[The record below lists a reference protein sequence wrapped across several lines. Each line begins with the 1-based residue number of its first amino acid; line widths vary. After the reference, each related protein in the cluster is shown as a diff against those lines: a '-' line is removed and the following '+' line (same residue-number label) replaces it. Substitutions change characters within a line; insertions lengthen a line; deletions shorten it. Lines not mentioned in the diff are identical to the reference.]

1 MTQLESARSGALTPE
16 IVTAAAREKAE
27 AGLLLKETAAGRAVV
42 PANINHKN
50 LVPAAIG
57 RAFNCKI
64 NVNLG
69 TSDLGSGLRKEL
81 KKLELSEKLGADTV
95 MDLSTGGDLGKIRAR
110 ILAASS
116 LPVGTVPI
124 YEVLKRAGGV
134 KAITP
139 SLILEVIEEQA
150 ASGVD
155 FMTVHAGLLRAHLPL
170 VKNRVTGIVSRG
182 GAALAKW
189 MELSGKENPLY
200 TAFDGICA
208 IFRKYDVTFSL
219 GDALRPGSLAD
230 ACDAA
235 QFAELD
241 TLGGLVKRSRK
252 AGVQV
257 MVEGPGHV
265 PLDKVFANMERA
277 AKICDRAP
285 FYVLGP
291 LVTDIAPG
299 YDHITAAIG
308 GAIAAWAGV
317 ANRPAVGVNQHHV
330 LDRHNLTGWRRQSA
344 NPWRLGSDR
353 DAPHRPDRILKP
365 IFRLPTLSKALKP
378 GTRKATDLGLS
389 RRPAGIDSRHPTN
402 CNSIVFLGS
411 HSSMHLAGVRGR
423 FRLSG
428 NQLTTG
434 GSNICTATL
443 ADKGIEAGITKLLLK
458 GHGLPLIRA
467 AVRRAD

>member
-16 IVTAAAREKAE
+16 IVTAAAREKAG

-139 SLILEVIEEQA
+139 SIILEVIEEQA

-299 YDHITAAIG
+299 YDHITSAIG
-308 GAIAAWAGV
+308 GAVAAWGGASFLCYVTPKEHLGLPELEDVRQGIIASKIAAHAADIARGRPGAAGRDLEMSK
-317 ANRPAVGVNQHHV
+317 ARYAFDWDRQFKLS
-330 LDRHNLTGWRRQSA
+330 LD
-344 NPWRLGSDR
+344 
-353 DAPHRPDRILKP
+353 PDRARCLHGKGLAKKAGLKSEFCTMCGP
-365 IFRLPTLSKALKP
+365 DFCSMRLSRTLGKKAL
-378 GTRKATDLGLS
+378 
-389 RRPAGIDSRHPTN
+389 
-402 CNSIVFLGS
+402 V
-411 HSSMHLAGVRGR
+411 
-423 FRLSG
+423 
-428 NQLTTG
+428 
-434 GSNICTATL
+434 
-443 ADKGIEAGITKLLLK
+443 
-458 GHGLPLIRA
+458 
-467 AVRRAD
+467 

>member
-1 MTQLESARSGALTPE
+1 MTQLESARKGALTPE
-16 IVTAAAREKAE
+16 LVTAAAREKAE

-42 PANINHKN
+42 PANVNHKN

-81 KKLELSEKLGADTV
+81 KKLELSVRLGADTV
-95 MDLSTGGDLGKIRAR
+95 MDLSTGGDLGKIRAE
-110 ILAASS
+110 ILSRCP
-116 LPVGTVPI
+116 LPVGTVPL
-124 YEVLKRAGGV
+124 YEVLKRAGSV
-134 KAITP
+134 KAITVP
-139 SLILEVIEEQA
+139 LLLEVIEEQA

-155 FMTVHAGLLRAHLPL
+155 FMTIHAGLLRAHLPL
-170 VKNRVTGIVSRG
+170 VRNRVTGIVSRG

-200 TAFDGICA
+200 AAFDDICR

-241 TLGGLVKRSRK
+241 VLGGLVKRSRA

-265 PLDKVFANMERA
+265 PLDKIFLNVERA
-277 AKICDRAP
+277 EKVCGGAP

-308 GAIAAWAGV
+308 GAVAAWAGASFLCYV
-317 ANRPAVGVNQHHV
+317 TPKEHLGLPELEDVRQGIIASKIAAHAADLARG
-330 LDRHNLTGWRRQSA
+330 RTGA
-344 NPWRLGSDR
+344 ADR
-353 DAPHRPDRILKP
+353 DLKMSRARYAFDWEKQFRVSLDGERARCLHHKGIAEKAGLKSKFCTMCGPDFCSMR
-365 IFRLPTLSKALKP
+365 
-378 GTRKATDLGLS
+378 LS
-389 RRPAGIDSRHPTN
+389 RTLGKKVPA
-402 CNSIVFLGS
+402 
-411 HSSMHLAGVRGR
+411 
-423 FRLSG
+423 
-428 NQLTTG
+428 
-434 GSNICTATL
+434 
-443 ADKGIEAGITKLLLK
+443 
-458 GHGLPLIRA
+458 
-467 AVRRAD
+467 

>member
-1 MTQLESARSGALTPE
+1 MTQLESARNGVLTPE

-69 TSDLGSGLRKEL
+69 TSDLGSELRKEL
-81 KKLELSEKLGADTV
+81 KKLELAEKLGADTV

-110 ILAASS
+110 ILAGSS

-139 SLILEVIEEQA
+139 ALILEVIEEQA
-150 ASGVD
+150 AAGVD
-155 FMTVHAGLLRAHLPL
+155 FMTIHAGLLRAHLPL
-170 VKNRVTGIVSRG
+170 VRGRVTGIVSRG

-189 MELSGKENPLY
+189 MELGGEENPLY
-200 TAFDGICA
+200 TAFDEICG

-241 TLGGLVKRSRK
+241 VLGGLVKRSRA

-265 PLDKVFANMERA
+265 PLDKIFLNVERA
-277 AKICDRAP
+277 EKICGGAP

-299 YDHITAAIG
+299 YDHITSAIG
-308 GAIAAWAGV
+308 GAVAAWAGASFLCYVTPKEHLGLPEIEDVRQGIIASKV
-317 ANRPAVGVNQHHV
+317 AAHAADLARG
-330 LDRHNLTGWRRQSA
+330 RTGA
-344 NPWRLGSDR
+344 ADR
-353 DAPHRPDRILKP
+353 DLKM
-365 IFRLPTLSKALKP
+365 SKARYAFDWEKQFKVSLDGERARCLHHKGLAKKAGLKSEFCTMCGP
-378 GTRKATDLGLS
+378 DFCSMRLS
-389 RRPAGIDSRHPTN
+389 RT
-402 CNSIVFLGS
+402 LGKK
-411 HSSMHLAGVRGR
+411 V
-423 FRLSG
+423 
-428 NQLTTG
+428 
-434 GSNICTATL
+434 
-443 ADKGIEAGITKLLLK
+443 
-458 GHGLPLIRA
+458 P
-467 AVRRAD
+467 V